1 MLHEIDKP
9 VNKPIHLPVT
19 PGITP
24 EYLPLIM
31 QHPQGKEK
39 IRNLPL
45 FEESQD
51 IHTPASS
58 TPNKREIPIS
68 TNTCIRLTV
77 YT

>member
-19 PGITP
+19 PGLTP
-24 EYLPLIM
+24 AEYLALIM

-51 IHTPASS
+51 MHTPASS
-58 TPNKREIPIS
+58 TPSKQGRNQ
-68 TNTCIRLTV
+68 
-77 YT
+77 